1 MQQRVTD
8 GQSASNAASP
18 QPAAVAPR
26 QHACRQT
33 GPETIGTELELS
45 DKQIDAVAVLVVNGR
60 IEMTTS
66 DAFCERLLALLAAG
80 HSLVIDFS
88 GVDYISSAGLRA
100 LMVGAKQARAA
111 GSRLAVAA
119 LQPVVLEIFQ
129 ISRFDK
135 LLPCHP
141 SVDAAVAAVKTGTG
155 A

>member
-1 MQQRVTD
+1 M
-8 GQSASNAASP
+8 
-18 QPAAVAPR
+18 
-26 QHACRQT
+26 
-33 GPETIGTELELS
+33 ELS
-45 DKQIDAVAVLVVNGR
+45 DKQVDAVAVLVVNGR
-60 IEMTTS
+60 IEMTTA
-66 DAFCERLLALLAAG
+66 DAFCERLLALLAG
-80 HSLVIDFS
+80 DHSLVIDFS

-141 SVDAAVAAVKTGTG
+141 SVDAAVAAVKSGTG